1 MPFFYV
7 DWYYIVLV
15 LPAVI
20 LSLWASA
27 HVKSTFRRYSQVR
40 NARGMTGAEAA
51 MAVLRAHGVADVRV
65 EHVSGE
71 LTDHFDPKDH
81 VIRLSDAVYMSQ
93 RPPQS
98 AWPRTRRAMPCSM
111 RGTMRRSISARPS
124 SP

>member
-40 NARGMTGAEAA
+40 NAREA
-51 MAVLRAHGVADVRV
+51 
-65 EHVSGE
+65 
-71 LTDHFDPKDH
+71 
-81 VIRLSDAVYMSQ
+81 
-93 RPPQS
+93 
-98 AWPRTRRAMPCSM
+98 
-111 RGTMRRSISARPS
+111 
-124 SP
+124 

>member
-40 NARGMTGAEAA
+40 NARGMALVPKFPHWKKCWTCAK
-51 MAVLRAHGVADVRV
+51 VR
-65 EHVSGE
+65 
-71 LTDHFDPKDH
+71 
-81 VIRLSDAVYMSQ
+81 
-93 RPPQS
+93 
-98 AWPRTRRAMPCSM
+98 
-111 RGTMRRSISARPS
+111 S
-124 SP
+124 S

>member
-40 NARGMTGAEAA
+40 SARGMTGAEAA
-51 MAVLRAHGVADVRV
+51 MAAGTWRDRCA
-65 EHVSGE
+65 
-71 LTDHFDPKDH
+71 
-81 VIRLSDAVYMSQ
+81 
-93 RPPQS
+93 
-98 AWPRTRRAMPCSM
+98 
-111 RGTMRRSISARPS
+111 RGACVRRSDGSF
-124 SP
+124 

>member
-51 MAVLRAHGVADVRV
+51 MAVLRAHGVTDVRV
-65 EHVSGE
+65 EHVSGD
-71 LTDHFDPKDH
+71 LTDHFDPKDQSSAC
-81 VIRLSDAVYMSQ
+81 RTPYTMWQ

-98 AWPRTRRAMPCSM
+98 AWRRMRLAMPCSM
-111 RGTMRRSISARPS
+111 RGTTRRSISARPS